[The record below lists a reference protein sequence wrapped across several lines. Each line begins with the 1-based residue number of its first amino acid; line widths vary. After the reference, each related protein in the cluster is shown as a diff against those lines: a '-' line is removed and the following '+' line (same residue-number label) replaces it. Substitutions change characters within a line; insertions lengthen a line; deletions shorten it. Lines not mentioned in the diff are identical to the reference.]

1 MKRLLLIL
9 KRTVQIILLLL
20 VGLIGWM
27 YISDASLAT
36 RIIKL
41 AVLGDSGPTQKVAA
55 SGYVPPSASL
65 VEGREISQTA
75 IDAALQYGTATN
87 SHAMLIYHR
96 GNVVLEHYFP
106 GYDEQTISSTASMH
120 KSVLSML
127 IGIAIEQGH
136 ITSVN
141 EPAATYITEWA
152 VDERKNITIKQLLQ
166 QTSGIDFPTFGFNP
180 TGGFF
185 KFFLGTD
192 VVSITLEQPAWV
204 EPGIRFD
211 YNNVGPQVLGI
222 LLQRA
227 TGQNYADYLSENL
240 WQKLDVDEATVQ
252 TDTDGGMARTFCC
265 LNATARSWLKVG
277 LLHLNRGKLG
287 EEQIVPTEYM
297 RNAINPGQHEPNY
310 GYLTWLGTEYKEQQ
324 PYNRKGSTT
333 VYHSEAYLVDDLIY
347 FDGFG
352 GQRVYILPRL
362 DLVIVRTGDL
372 SMDWDDALLPNT
384 IARELLDQE

>member
-1 MKRLLLIL
+1 MKRLLYFL
-9 KRTVQIILLLL
+9 KRTAQVILLLL
-20 VGLIGWM
+20 FGLIGWM

-41 AVLGDSGPTQKVAA
+41 AVLGDSGPTQQVLA
-55 SGYVPPSASL
+55 SGYVAPSMDTSD
-65 VEGREISQTA
+65 GIQISKAA
-75 IDAALQYGTATN
+75 IDEALEYGASTN
-87 SHAMLIYHR
+87 SHSMLVYHR
-96 GNVVLEHYFP
+96 GNVVLEHYYP
-106 GYDEQTISSTASMH
+106 GYDTQTISATASMH

-136 ITSVN
+136 IASVN

-152 VDERKNITIKQLLQ
+152 IDERKNITIKQLLR

-185 KFFLGTD
+185 KFFLGANIED
-192 VVSITLEQPAWV
+192 ITLKQPAWA

-222 LLQRA
+222 LIQRA
-227 TGQNYADYLSENL
+227 TGKNYADYLSENL
-240 WQKLDVDEATVQ
+240 WQKLAVDDASIQ
-252 TDTDGGMARTFCC
+252 LDTEGGMARTFCC

-277 LLHLNRGKLG
+277 LLHLNSGRLG
-287 EEQIVPTEYM
+287 EEQIVPEEWM
-297 RNAINPGQHEPNY
+297 LNAINPGNHEPNY
-310 GYLTWLGTEYKEQQ
+310 GYLTWLGTEYKQQQ
-324 PYNRKGSTT
+324 PYNRKGTTT
-333 VYHSEAYLVDDLIY
+333 VYHSEPYLVNDLIY

-352 GQRVYILPRL
+352 GQRVYVIPSL
-362 DLVIVRTGDL
+362 DLVIVRTGDI

-384 IARELLDQE
+384 IVRGLLN